1 MPHGRS
7 TSWEIAMY
15 YSQCVLN
22 SVKPVNPYLLHE
34 KIWQLFPEKDDE
46 RRSFLFRVENL
57 GQIGVQHILLQSI
70 HEPQPANGEL
80 VLVIKP
86 KEVQFDGITNGAS
99 YRFMLRAN
107 PTKRIKDS
115 GGKTSNQG
123 KVRVPIIDEDEII
136 AWLSRQFEGLAE
148 IKAVTLA
155 RQDLL
160 YFQKNKGNQNHFGKI
175 QTVTYSGIL
184 TVIEAKLLVN
194 KMIEGIGPAK
204 AFGCGLL
211 TLAKI

>member
-1 MPHGRS
+1 
-7 TSWEIAMY
+7 MY

-22 SVKPVNPYLLHE
+22 SVKPVNPYLLHK
-34 KIWQLFPEKDDE
+34 KIWNLFPDKADEK
-46 RRSFLFRVENL
+46 RSFLFRVENQ
-57 GQIGVQHILLQSI
+57 GQKGVQHILLQSSY
-70 HEPQPANGEL
+70 EPQPANGEL
-80 VLVIKP
+80 VLLNKP
-86 KEVQFDGITNGAS
+86 KKVQFDGITNGAS
-99 YRFMLRAN
+99 YRFLLRAN

-115 GGKTSNQG
+115 GGKTTNQG
-123 KVRVPIIDEDEII
+123 RVRVPIIDESEII

-155 RQDLL
+155 QQDLL
-160 YFQKNKGNQNHFGKI
+160 YFRKDKGNQNHVGKI

-184 TVIEAKLLVN
+184 TVVESESLVN
-194 KMIEGIGPAK
+194 KMKDGIGPAK

>member
-1 MPHGRS
+1 
-7 TSWEIAMY
+7 MY

-34 KIWQLFPEKDDE
+34 KIWQLFPDKADEK
-46 RRSFLFRVENL
+46 RSFLFRVENL
-57 GQIGVQHILLQSI
+57 GQRGVQHILLMSSY
-70 HEPQPANGEL
+70 EPQPANGEL
-80 VLVIKP
+80 ILLNKP
-86 KEVQFDGITNGAS
+86 KKVQFDGITNGGN

-123 KVRVPIIDEDEII
+123 KVRVPIIDEEEII
-136 AWLSRQFEGLAE
+136 AWLNRQLKDLAE

>member
-1 MPHGRS
+1 
-7 TSWEIAMY
+7 
-15 YSQCVLN
+15 
-22 SVKPVNPYLLHE
+22 
-34 KIWQLFPEKDDE
+34 
-46 RRSFLFRVENL
+46 
-57 GQIGVQHILLQSI
+57 
-70 HEPQPANGEL
+70 
-80 VLVIKP
+80 
-86 KEVQFDGITNGAS
+86 
-99 YRFMLRAN
+99 MLRAN

-136 AWLSRQFEGLAE
+136 AWLRRQFEDLAE

>member
-1 MPHGRS
+1 
-7 TSWEIAMY
+7 MY

-22 SVKPVNPYLLHE
+22 SVKPVNPYMLHK
-34 KIWQLFPEKDDE
+34 KIWNLFPDKADEK
-46 RRSFLFRVENL
+46 RSFLFRVENL
-57 GQIGVQHILLQSI
+57 GQRGVQHILLQSSY
-70 HEPQPANGEL
+70 EPQPANGEL
-80 VLVIKP
+80 VLLNKP
-86 KEVQFDGITNGAS
+86 KKVQFDGITNGAS
-99 YRFMLRAN
+99 YRFLLRAN
-107 PTKRIKDS
+107 PTKKIKDS
-115 GGKTSNQG
+115 GGKTTNQG

-155 RQDLL
+155 QQDLL
-160 YFQKNKGNQNHFGKI
+160 YFRKNKGNQNHVGKI

-184 TVIEAKLLVN
+184 RVLGSESLVN
-194 KMIEGIGPAK
+194 KMKDGIGPAK